1 MRPGDVSEVEELKQ
15 FLCRKRDGTCLHSNC
30 KLTLSVTP
38 FKLILEAM
46 ES

>member
-1 MRPGDVSEVEELKQ
+1 MRPGDVSKVEELKQ

-30 KLTLSVTP
+30 KLTLSVTL
-38 FKLILEAM
+38 FKLIPEDM